1 MLALYTRHT
10 TRNTHFPT
18 LSHTLST
25 TTTSSPPPPPP
36 DPSTLIATLVL
47 NTSPKTLP
55 QTLLA
60 HPVQWTPDL
69 VNKTLKLL
77 WNHGPKALQFFTA
90 LHRHPTYTHPTSSFD
105 HAIDIAARM
114 RDYKTL
120 WTLVAQMR
128 ARLLGPT
135 RKTFAIITERFVA
148 AGKPDRA
155 VKIFLSMHQHG
166 CQPDLNSFNTLLD
179 VLCKSKRAE
188 MAYRLFKVSREDAKA
203 LEIMKE
209 MVERGLEPSLTT
221 YNIMLKGFFRAGQIK
236 EAWEFFLEMKKRECE
251 IDVVTYTTVVHGFG
265 VAGEVKKARKVFDEM
280 VGVGVLPS
288 VVTYTALIQ
297 VLCKKDSVETAELVF
312 EEMVRKGYAPD
323 STTYTVLIRGFCH
336 AEKMD
341 RAMEYLERMEDD
353 ECEPNVQMYN
363 VVIRYYC
370 DAGEIEK
377 GLEMFDKMGSGHC
390 LPNLDTYN
398 ILVNAMFVR
407 KKSDDLLVAGK
418 LLLEMVERGF
428 LPRKFTFNRVLN
440 GLLLTGNQDLAKEI
454 LRLQSKCGR
463 LPRQFRFHAYEGWDL
478 DGHVLDMLRTRLEDL
493 LPTDW
498 SYDTQ
503 QEVIMHFYLVLRYV
517 ALPTSMLDVVF
528 NCIKL
533 HVEEVNN
540 ELFT

>member
-1 MLALYTRHT
+1 MPRVQNQLHFPSINTNETKHPSSTTLPAKFKMLALYTRHT

-18 LSHTLST
+18 LSHTLT
-25 TTTSSPPPPPP
+25 TTSPPPP
-36 DPSTLIATLVL
+36 DSSNVIATLAP
-47 NTSPKTLP
+47 NTSPKTIP

-77 WNHGPKALQFFTA
+77 WNHGPKALQFFSA

-105 HAIDIAARM
+105 HAVDIVARM

-128 ARLLGPT
+128 ARRLGPT

-188 MAYRLFKVSREDAKA
+188 MAYRLFKISRGRFRADTVSYNIIANGYCLIKRTPKA

-236 EAWEFFLEMKKRECE
+236 EAWEFFLEMKRRECE

-280 VGVGVLPS
+280 VGAGVLPS
-288 VVTYTALIQ
+288 VATYTALIQ
-297 VLCKKDSVETAELVF
+297 VLCKKDSVENAELVF
-312 EEMVRKGYAPD
+312 EEMVRKGYAPN

-341 RAMEYLERMEDD
+341 RAIEYLERMEDD

-428 LPRKFTFNRVLN
+428 LPRKFIFNRVLN
-440 GLLLTGNQDLAKEI
+440 GLLLTGNQDFAKEI

-463 LPRQFRFHAYEGWDL
+463 LPRQFRL
-478 DGHVLDMLRTRLEDL
+478 
-493 LPTDW
+493 
-498 SYDTQ
+498 
-503 QEVIMHFYLVLRYV
+503 
-517 ALPTSMLDVVF
+517 
-528 NCIKL
+528 
-533 HVEEVNN
+533 
-540 ELFT
+540 